1 MIAVVSVFP
10 KHLHRRH
17 LLSAVSW
24 KTKASPLPNHHHPFC
39 LRHPRSRW
47 ILNLSLLTFLTNDDF
62 RQERLAQLEL
72 LDERRLTALDHLQ
85 IYQKRIKRAYD
96 KRLHERTFK

>member
-1 MIAVVSVFP
+1 DI
-10 KHLHRRH
+10 
-17 LLSAVSW
+17 
-24 KTKASPLPNHHHPFC
+24 
-39 LRHPRSRW
+39 
-47 ILNLSLLTFLTNDDF
+47 LTNDDF

-96 KRLHERTFK
+96 KRLHEHTFK